1 MLLRCYF
8 SPVRTS
14 TERTIGTLTT
24 TEAAVL
30 ALLALEG
37 ERSGYDLL
45 KRVSA
50 AVAHVWRP
58 AKSQLYAVLPRL
70 VDRGLA
76 SRREV
81 AQETR
86 PNKHVYRISDDGR
99 GALARWLETVE
110 TGATDT
116 FFLKLFVGSL
126 TSDEVLVE
134 HVAQFRADTQ
144 ARLDALLRI
153 EPTNTRQG
161 ADAYHWHL
169 LRLGIERNRH
179 LLTWADEV
187 LDELRA

>member
-1 MLLRCYF
+1 M
-8 SPVRTS
+8 RTS
-14 TERTIGTLTT
+14 ADRTTASLTT
-24 TEAAVL
+24 TEGAVL

-70 VDRGLA
+70 VDGGLA
-76 SRREV
+76 TRRDV

-86 PNKHVYRISDDGR
+86 PDKRVYRISADGHSAL
-99 GALARWLETVE
+99 GAWLETVE
-110 TGATDT
+110 PGATDT

-126 TSDEVLVE
+126 TSDEVLVR
-134 HVAQFRADTQ
+134 HVEQFRADTQ
-144 ARLDALLRI
+144 ARLDELLRI

-161 ADAYHWHL
+161 ADAYHWFL

-179 LLTWADEV
+179 LVAWADEV
-187 LDELRA
+187 LDELRTS